1 MHGIHYVLDANHIK
15 HDNIA
20 KAVQAIN
27 SLPISLGTVNHFIA
41 ETIDLAEDETVPK
54 IDDLDQA
61 RATLAYIVQT
71 GLKKKVKT
79 FSLDAFEEFKNRA
92 ESMKIETPQPV
103 TLYTNRINDSHHPA
117 VSAVERVE
125 KPQVNSPNSPAPVKV
140 KGTRN
145 RKANPNSNLSR
156 AKALYSDAVDKSRD
170 AIVALYVKELGIEQG
185 TATTYYYLAKKG

>member
-20 KAVQAIN
+20 QAVQAIN
-27 SLPISLGTVNHFIA
+27 NLPISLSTVNHFIA
-41 ETIDLAEDETVPK
+41 ETIEVGEDESVPK
-54 IDDLDQA
+54 IEDLNQA

-92 ESMKIETPQPV
+92 ENMKIETPQPV
-103 TLYTNRINDSHHPA
+103 TLYTNRIADEKPPA
-117 VSAVERVE
+117 IVAVEPV
-125 KPQVNSPNSPAPVKV
+125 KVQVQTAAPVKV

-156 AKALYSDAVDKSRD
+156 AKSLYSDAVDKSRD
-170 AIVALYVKELGIEQG
+170 AIVALYVNELGIEQG